1 MLNRFVEMEDVLRQ
15 LLEEKGWTDK
25 IFRKRDSNDL
35 RKQKLSN
42 KDWKLMKNVIRVLH
56 PFKTATAM
64 LSSAQAC
71 ISESIP
77 TLTCLR
83 KSLVVGS
90 DDDGVIGLKQR
101 LLNDLDERTKHYEE
115 RELYSIP
122 TLLDCRYKNKFF
134 SSDSSREK
142 GEALL
147 KGLLEREVSLLAT
160 DDEDEITNVPLV
172 DMNRQSEN
180 NTLGDIFASVRNS
193 ANANVTNES
202 SVSVESVLSGY
213 LNSKL
218 EEHNLAWWA
227 KFSDSSRGCKV
238 KSSLCKLAK
247 KYLSAPPTST
257 ETERLFSSAG
267 RVIDNR
273 HRLNPDTLEKL
284 VVLRANLI
292 MRNISIDW

>member
-1 MLNRFVEMEDVLRQ
+1 
-15 LLEEKGWTDK
+15 
-25 IFRKRDSNDL
+25 
-35 RKQKLSN
+35 
-42 KDWKLMKNVIRVLH
+42 
-56 PFKTATAM
+56 
-64 LSSAQAC
+64 
-71 ISESIP
+71 
-77 TLTCLR
+77 
-83 KSLVVGS
+83 
-90 DDDGVIGLKQR
+90 
-101 LLNDLDERTKHYEE
+101 
-115 RELYSIP
+115 
-122 TLLDCRYKNKFF
+122 
-134 SSDSSREK
+134 
-142 GEALL
+142 
-147 KGLLEREVSLLAT
+147 
-160 DDEDEITNVPLV
+160 
-172 DMNRQSEN
+172 MNRQSEN

-202 SVSVESVLSGY
+202 SVSVKSVLSGY

-227 KFSDSSRGCKV
+227 KFSDSSRGCKF